1 MQLSAAIVM
10 CMKRCIQNNIFML
23 ILIMCILLFWWF
35 RLHLVPF
42 IYRKMYTKFRTEKC
56 CITMIFSFISQAR
69 IKLLS

>member
-1 MQLSAAIVM
+1 MQFSATIVM

-23 ILIMCILLFWWF
+23 ILIMCILLFWYF

-42 IYRKMYTKFRTEKC
+42 IYRKMCTKFRTEKC

>member
-1 MQLSAAIVM
+1 MQFSATVVM

-23 ILIMCILLFWWF
+23 ILIMYILLFWWF

-42 IYRKMYTKFRTEKC
+42 IYRKMRTKFCTEKC